1 MCFNEELVTDIEEIR
16 HKLSALL
23 MDTDEAHPLQCYI
36 AIGEEEA
43 MGLSS
48 LQIPHVISMFQQP
61 SEGIIWFNLEGVEE
75 PIEFDDM
82 FESDLITIANSFGV

>member
-1 MCFNEELVTDIEEIR
+1 MNREEIR

-23 MDTDEAHPLQCYI
+23 MDTCEEKPIHCNIP
-36 AIGEEEA
+36 IGEDEA

-48 LQIPHVISMFQQP
+48 LELPVVTSIFQQP
-61 SEGIIWFNLEGVEE
+61 SEGIIWFKIEDYVE

-82 FESDLITIANSFGV
+82 NTLDLEIILNVLPDFIK